1 MTKSM
6 FQRAERISNVQVS
19 DIVKMSEATRK
30 KRAEGHDVIGLGIG
44 EPDFRT
50 PDHVNEA
57 AINAIHDGDTT
68 YPPIAGK
75 PLLRA
80 AVARQYDGM
89 TAENVLVSPGSKFIL
104 FNAFMASLNDGDEVI
119 LPAPFWTSYADIVSI
134 AGGVPIIVETK
145 AEDGFQLDITA
156 IENAMTPRTK
166 WILINSPSN
175 PTGAVMTPQ
184 VMISLGTLLERH
196 PQCWLM
202 SDEIYEHLTYGVD
215 FTSAYDQLPQLRDR
229 MLITNGVSKA
239 YAMTGWRVGYG
250 IGPIDLIKG
259 MTAVQAQ
266 GPSGT
271 CSIAQAAALAALE
284 GPQDLLAERRDSF
297 LARRDLVL
305 THLRDMNGIHTPT
318 PDGAFYTFSSWMG
331 LKGGMTPSGQKLVS
345 DHDFCSYILDS
356 ANVTIIPGTG
366 FAAPGHFRISYAC
379 DANDL
384 ATALTRMAD
393 AVAAITLPE

>member
-1 MTKSM
+1 MAKSS

-19 DIVKMSEATRK
+19 DIVKMSEAARVR
-30 KRAEGHDVIGLGIG
+30 RAQGYDVISLGIG

-50 PDHVNEA
+50 PDHVNDA
-57 AINAIHDGDTT
+57 AINAIHDGDTA

-75 PLLRA
+75 AALRD
-80 AVARQYDGM
+80 AVARQYEGM
-89 TAENVLVSPGSKFIL
+89 TAENVLVSPGSKFVL
-104 FNAFMASLNDGDEVI
+104 FNAFMASLNDNDEVI
-119 LPAPFWTSYADIVSI
+119 LPAPYWASYGDIVSI
-134 AGGVPIIVETK
+134 SGGVPITVPTK
-145 AEDGFQLDITA
+145 AEDGFQLDLAA
-156 IENAMTPRTK
+156 IEAAMTPRTK

-175 PTGAVMTPQ
+175 PTGAVMTPEI
-184 VMISLGTLLERH
+184 MTALGDILARH

-202 SDEIYEHLTYGVD
+202 SDEIYEHLTYGAT
-215 FTSAYDQLPQLRDR
+215 FTSAYDQLPHLRDR

-250 IGPIDLIKG
+250 IGPADLIKG

-284 GPQDLLAERRDSF
+284 GPQDLLAERRASF
-297 LARRDLVL
+297 LSRRDLVL
-305 THLRDMNGIHTPT
+305 AHLSTMKGIHTPT
-318 PDGAFYTFSSWMG
+318 PEGAFYTFSSWAG
-331 LKGGMTPSGQKLVS
+331 LKGGTTPSGQRLET
-345 DHDFCSYILDS
+345 DHEFCSYILDS

-379 DANDL
+379 DASDL
-384 ATALTRMAD
+384 DKAMTRMAG
-393 AVAAITLPE
+393 AVAAITPAT